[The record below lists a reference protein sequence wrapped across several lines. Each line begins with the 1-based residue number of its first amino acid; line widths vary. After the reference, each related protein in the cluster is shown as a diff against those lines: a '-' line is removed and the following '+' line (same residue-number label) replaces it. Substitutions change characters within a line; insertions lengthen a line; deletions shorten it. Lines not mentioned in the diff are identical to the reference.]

1 MILIE
6 DTRQQTGK
14 HDTKHAWFLCH
25 DIELLRCKLPFGDY
39 APVPPVSV
47 DTKADMNEIAGNIC
61 GKEHKRFINE
71 CKAAK
76 AAGCQL
82 IILVENELGITD
94 VSQVHIWKNPR
105 SVYSDKCV
113 QGPQLQRAMQ
123 TISERYG
130 VRFEFCSPEDAAQ
143 RIVELINEKQ
153 WLDKTTSEDNGQ
165 LDLGGSGEVK
175 SVARHPAD
183 GQS

>member
-1 MILIE
+1 MITIIE

-14 HDTKHAWFLCH
+14 HDLKHDMFH
-25 DIELLRCKLPFGDY
+25 SSDIELLRCKLPFGDY

-47 DTKADMNEIAGNIC
+47 DTKADMNEIAANIC

-82 IILVENELGITD
+82 IILVENEIGISD
-94 VSQVHIWKNPR
+94 ISQVHIWKNPR
-105 SVYSDKCV
+105 SVYSPNCV
-113 QGPQLQRAMQ
+113 QGPRLQKAME

-130 VRFEFCSPEDAAQ
+130 VRFEFCTPEEAGS
-143 RIVELINEKQ
+143 RIVELINEV
-153 WLDKTTSEDNGQ
+153 L
-165 LDLGGSGEVK
+165 
-175 SVARHPAD
+175 
-183 GQS
+183 